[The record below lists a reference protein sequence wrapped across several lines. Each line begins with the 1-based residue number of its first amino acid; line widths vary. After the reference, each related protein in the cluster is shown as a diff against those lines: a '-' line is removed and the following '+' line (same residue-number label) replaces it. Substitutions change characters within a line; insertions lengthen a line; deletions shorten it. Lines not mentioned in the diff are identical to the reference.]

1 MVRREAQ
8 RLDDISNAIQEIKHF
23 TADMDLRTYLS
34 NRQVQQAVGLA
45 LVVIGEAIKALP
57 PDLRGRHGA
66 VAWVKWAGLRDF
78 LVHQYF
84 RIDQRRIWR
93 IVQRDIPPLEAAMA
107 AEQRRLTP
115 GGLKPEG

>member
-8 RLDDISNAIQEIKHF
+8 RLDDISNAIRDLKRF
-23 TADMDLRTYLS
+23 TAEMDLETFLAD
-34 NRQVQQAVGLA
+34 RQVQQAVALT

-57 PDLRGRHGA
+57 KDLQRRHEA
-66 VAWVKWAGLRDF
+66 VAWAKWAGLRDF

-93 IVQRDIPPLEAAMA
+93 IVQRDLPLLEVAIA
-107 AEQRRLTP
+107 AEVRRIAR
-115 GGLKPEG
+115 GG

>member
-8 RLDDISNAIQEIKHF
+8 RLNDISDAIREIKQF
-23 TADMDLRTYLS
+23 TAVMDARAFLAD
-34 NRQVQQAVGLA
+34 RQVQQAVAAA

-57 PDLRGRHGA
+57 PDLRSRHEA

-93 IVQRDIPPLEAAMA
+93 IIQRDVPPLDAAIA
-107 AEQRRLTP
+107 AELRRIAP
-115 GGLKPEG
+115 DG

>member
-23 TADMDLRTYLS
+23 TAGMDAGTYLA
-34 NRQVQQAVGLA
+34 NRQVQQAVALA

-57 PDLRGRHGA
+57 PELKERHGA

-84 RIDQRRIWR
+84 RIDQHRIWR
-93 IVQRDIPPLEAAMA
+93 IVQRDIPPLEAAIA
-107 AEQRRLTP
+107 VEKRRITP
-115 GGLKPEG
+115 SG

>member
-8 RLDDISNAIQEIKHF
+8 RLDDISNAIQEIKRF
-23 TADMDLRTYLS
+23 TAGMDMKSYLA
-34 NRQVQQAVGLA
+34 NRQVQQAVALA

-57 PDLRGRHGA
+57 PDLRGRHPGI
-66 VAWVKWAGLRDF
+66 AWAKWTGLRDF

-93 IVQRDIPPLEAAMA
+93 IVQRDIPPLEAAIA
-107 AEQRRLTP
+107 AELRRITR
-115 GGLKPEG
+115 GD